1 MTMKDKIA
9 PYVKQGMTAGEIHK
23 LHPEW
28 NYHTIYFAMPNRKRK
43 QDKRPVEE
51 KVELSVVGTKGW
63 NKDKKAC
70 KKCMYRGK
78 GAGRLTHNFVSISN
92 GCNFILI
99 EGHSRGCKVEDC
111 NVFVKGK
118 KVNMNPK
125 GTRKSFDMEEGI
137 DIW

>member
-1 MTMKDKIA
+1 MKDKIA
-9 PYVKQGMTAGEIHK
+9 PYVEQGMTAREIHA

-28 NYHTIYFAMPNRKRK
+28 RYSTIYSAMHHREKSEKPLEKIVI
-43 QDKRPVEE
+43 PVER
-51 KVELSVVGTKGW
+51 KKGW

-92 GCNFILI
+92 GCNYILI

-111 NVFVKGK
+111 NVFVKGRAIRL
-118 KVNMNPK
+118 NPR
-125 GTRKSFDMEEGI
+125 GASNNNDVAAGC
-137 DIW
+137 DI